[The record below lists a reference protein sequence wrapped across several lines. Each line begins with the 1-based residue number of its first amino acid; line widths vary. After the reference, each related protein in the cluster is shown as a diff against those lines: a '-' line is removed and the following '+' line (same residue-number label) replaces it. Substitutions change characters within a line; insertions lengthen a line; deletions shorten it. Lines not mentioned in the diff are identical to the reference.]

1 MLCVQ
6 TAVFTDE
13 LIWYLAFALK
23 IARGTGKPDKARL
36 ASCWKLLKPNDLYM
50 GVLYIILPT
59 LGMFEN
65 FHNKKL
71 KINYF

>member
-1 MLCVQ
+1 MKGVLSDVIC
-6 TAVFTDE
+6 
-13 LIWYLAFALK
+13 K
-23 IARGTGKPDKARL
+23 GGGKPDKARL
-36 ASCWKLLKPNDLYM
+36 ASCCKLLKPNDLYM
-50 GVLYIILPT
+50 GVLYIILLT